1 MLDDT
6 NLFSKKFYRK
16 FHTVSN
22 DITKFSNFLLSYP
35 GKTDCVWVI
44 ISEKIMEME
53 FKIQV
58 LAFDL
63 SCLSETVMN

>member
-6 NLFSKKFYRK
+6 NLFSKKFCRK

-22 DITKFSNFLLSYP
+22 DIIKSPNFLLSNP

-44 ISEKIMEME
+44 VLEKIMEIE

-63 SCLSETVMN
+63 SCFPETVTH